1 MRKGENKMQIITLEF
16 ENWKTVLLR
25 FNWIAIILIIIIT
38 FAIYWGIRYLI
49 NFMGRKSITIDEF
62 ELGVGSNKIKIKC
75 NRKDQEIAY
84 KLWVELHTRKIG
96 LKYDEEN
103 DVIVEV
109 YNSWYQFFRI
119 ARELLKEVPPNR
131 LPYCKKLIIL
141 TSKILNIGLRP
152 HLTKWQAKFRK
163 WYENALVANKDVS
176 PQELQRE
183 YPYYEQ
189 LVEELMET
197 NKCMIKYTELM
208 REIAFKET
216 NE

>member
-1 MRKGENKMQIITLEF
+1 MQIITLEF
-16 ENWKTVLLR
+16 ENWKTVLLK
-25 FNWIAIILIIIIT
+25 FNWIAIILIIIIA

-49 NFMGRKSITIDEF
+49 NFMGRKSITIDEI
-62 ELGVGSNKIKIKC
+62 ELGVGSSKIKIKC

-96 LKYDEEN
+96 LKYDEEY

-109 YNSWYQFFRI
+109 YNSWYQFFGI

-131 LPYCKKLIIL
+131 LPYCRELIIL
-141 TSKILNIGLRP
+141 TGKVLNIGLRP

-163 WYENALVANKDVS
+163 WYTNALDDSKDVS
-176 PQELQRE
+176 PQELQRQ

-189 LVEELMET
+189 LVEELIET
-197 NKCMIKYTELM
+197 NKRMIKYTELM

-216 NE
+216 SD